1 LTEAEVFVEDKLF
14 ATLDTKTS
22 LCELGNGKKV
32 ILSDTVGFIRK
43 LPHHLISSFEATLEE
58 VIWADFLLHVVDISS
73 PDVIEQVNTVNNVL
87 KELGC
92 NKKPLIMVLNK
103 VDALKDLSVITFFQ
117 SKYDSVVTISAL
129 IGQDLEKL
137 KQMMVSFATKGSMEI
152 KLECDVSN
160 GKLLAYIYANSMV
173 IDRKFTDSSVN
184 FHIIIGKSVLSKLYQ
199 LGGGHLKVTQLS

>member
-1 LTEAEVFVEDKLF
+1 
-14 ATLDTKTS
+14 
-22 LCELGNGKKV
+22 
-32 ILSDTVGFIRK
+32 
-43 LPHHLISSFEATLEE
+43 
-58 VIWADFLLHVVDISS
+58 
-73 PDVIEQVNTVNNVL
+73 
-87 KELGC
+87 
-92 NKKPLIMVLNK
+92 MVLNK
-103 VDALKDLSVITFFQ
+103 VDALKDLSVVTFFQ

-173 IDRKFTDSSVN
+173 IDRRFTDSSVN